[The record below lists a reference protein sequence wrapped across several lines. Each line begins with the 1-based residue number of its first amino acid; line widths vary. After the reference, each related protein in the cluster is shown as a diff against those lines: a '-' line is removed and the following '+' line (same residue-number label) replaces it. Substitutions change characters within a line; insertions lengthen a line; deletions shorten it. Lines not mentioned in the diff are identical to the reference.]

1 MKQNAEE
8 QYIVTEEFNASG
20 KMILIVGAGGNW
32 GGHFSLGMPAVCGCN
47 AVLVD
52 LEKYR
57 AELEEV
63 SRDIKSAELPVKTEL
78 VLIHEADLSDR
89 AQLYRNLEDRFGSFA
104 CILDVEGIN
113 TVRSFPGSAELL
125 QKPVVEK
132 EDMKP
137 RYQVG
142 PKDILT
148 GKTVLIIGAG
158 GNWGGHMAAGMSLAG
173 QADLIL
179 VDTEDKKQNIDALLS
194 ALGRNGK
201 AQVMFF
207 DKAML
212 NDRNMVIKAVQKDT
226 SFDAV
231 MDLVGINN

>member
-1 MKQNAEE
+1 
-8 QYIVTEEFNASG
+8 
-20 KMILIVGAGGNW
+20 
-32 GGHFSLGMPAVCGCN
+32 
-47 AVLVD
+47 
-52 LEKYR
+52 
-57 AELEEV
+57 
-63 SRDIKSAELPVKTEL
+63 
-78 VLIHEADLSDR
+78 
-89 AQLYRNLEDRFGSFA
+89 
-104 CILDVEGIN
+104 
-113 TVRSFPGSAELL
+113 
-125 QKPVVEK
+125 
-132 EDMKP
+132 
-137 RYQVG
+137 
-142 PKDILT
+142 
-148 GKTVLIIGAG
+148 
-158 GNWGGHMAAGMSLAG
+158 MAAGMSLAG